1 LINTNPKIRLWHD
14 QAIWKPGLA
23 EHGDGVDKEAG
34 NIGEFARG
42 QSVLNNQI
50 CK

>member
-34 NIGEFARG
+34 NIGEYAREG
-42 QSVLNNQI
+42 KHPNIQI
-50 CK
+50 C